1 MEKHEQWQY
10 AMNITKFILSTLMV
24 CLRLKNKKLVLDKTI
39 SHAKVREFLL
49 DHILPIKVA
58 IAQQEILIGVMKAL
72 NENWNST
79 SSVQF
84 ATKHVILTVVISIHS
99 SFSMWDVAKAF
110 SIHHRNVLA
119 AISRCKVMDDSGFAL
134 WS

>member
-1 MEKHEQWQY
+1 
-10 AMNITKFILSTLMV
+10 MNITKFILSTLMV

-72 NENWNST
+72 NEN
-79 SSVQF
+79 
-84 ATKHVILTVVISIHS
+84 
-99 SFSMWDVAKAF
+99 
-110 SIHHRNVLA
+110 
-119 AISRCKVMDDSGFAL
+119 
-134 WS
+134 

>member
-1 MEKHEQWQY
+1 
-10 AMNITKFILSTLMV
+10 MV

-72 NENWNST
+72 NEN
-79 SSVQF
+79 
-84 ATKHVILTVVISIHS
+84 
-99 SFSMWDVAKAF
+99 
-110 SIHHRNVLA
+110 
-119 AISRCKVMDDSGFAL
+119 
-134 WS
+134 